1 MDDILK
7 VNEQS
12 NTNSLQDQE
21 NYNPNYVT
29 PDDLDSRWL
38 RWKCLVCGYIYE
50 GVTPI
55 KVCPKCG
62 NQDPDKF
69 DDAE

>member
-12 NTNSLQDQE
+12 DANSLQDQK